1 MTQYLG
7 TDLNVVCIIKPSTM
21 EKYPIIIR
29 LASLFMPVSTVL
41 GLHSMNL
48 ALQMVAMV
56 FIIMHVALL

>member
-1 MTQYLG
+1 
-7 TDLNVVCIIKPSTM
+7 M

-29 LASLFMPVSTVL
+29 LASLFMPVNTVS

-56 FIIMHVALL
+56 FIIMHLALL